1 MSDPDNP
8 ELTQPWEPAAPP
20 QPPAGATSDAPPPAA
35 DDSEK
40 TTVIPPRRPSS
51 PDDSSTEDTTT
62 VTPRRPPRGPG
73 VARPAPP
80 AGDPTPDPHDSTA
93 VAPPGWLPT
102 SAQRAQPEPRRHPD
116 TPLPPTAPPHFS
128 PPPSFGPPTAAP
140 GYPGPGGAPSV
151 GYGPHPGQFGPAG
164 PYGPPYP
171 LQRSRRPR
179 TLAVIA
185 GIAAAAA
192 LVLVLGFAWPGFFTS
207 TELDVAAA
215 QTGVAQVLSDNT
227 NGFGATNVTDVTC
240 NGGHNPTVKKGGS
253 FQCQVN
259 IDGTPRHVTVTFQ
272 DDSGTYQVGQPQ

>member
-8 ELTQPWEPAAPP
+8 ELTQPWEPATPP
-20 QPPAGATSDAPPPAA
+20 QPPAGTTDDARPPAT

-40 TTVIPPRRPSS
+40 TTVIPPRGPSS
-51 PDDSSTEDTTT
+51 HEDTSTEDTTT
-62 VTPRRPPRGPG
+62 VTPRRLPRRPG
-73 VARPAPP
+73 VARPAPA
-80 AGDPTPDPHDSTA
+80 AGGPTPNPHDSTA
-93 VAPPGWLPT
+93 VAPPGWLPA
-102 SAQRAQPEPRRHPD
+102 SAQRAQPESRRYD
-116 TPLPPTAPPHFS
+116 APLPPTASPHFS
-128 PPPSFGPPTAAP
+128 PPPPPGPPTGAP
-140 GYPGPGGAPSV
+140 RYPGPAGPPGA

-171 LQRSRRPR
+171 LQRVRRPR
-179 TLAVIA
+179 TLAFILA
-185 GIAAAAA
+185 GIAAAVA

-227 NGFGATNVTDVTC
+227 NGFGATNVTDVAC

-259 IDGTPRHVTVTFQ
+259 IDGTPRHVTVIFQ
-272 DDSGTYQVGQPQ
+272 DDAGTYQVGQPQ